1 MLIVLTI
8 IGILLAAG
16 LATYSTVQN
25 TAMKKAA
32 QIELRQYQIAIQA
45 FKVDSGTV
53 PLSTR
58 ELLES
63 GYITK
68 ELLTD
73 PWNTEYRI
81 EESSENTIKIISA
94 GPDKRFGTKDDIKE
108 EITIF

>member
-8 IGILLAAG
+8 IGILLTAG

-32 QIELRQYQIAIQA
+32 QIELRQYQIAIQT
-45 FKVDSGTV
+45 FKVDSNTL
-53 PLSTR
+53 PSSSK
-58 ELLES
+58 ELLEK

-81 EESSENTIKIISA
+81 ENTSENTIKIISA
-94 GPDKRFGTKDDIKE
+94 GPDRRFGTKDDITE
-108 EITIF
+108 ETTVF